1 MFNSNDFSDK
11 NNTNDIYLTNMNS
24 EQFSKGENKNIN
36 NDSTNENEFYIVN
49 SAVLPEVFSKV
60 IYAKKLLASG
70 KAKNLSQGA
79 EMANISR
86 SALYRYKDNVFIYNR
101 ADSSGIISL
110 NIILKD
116 EPGVLSSLLNSFSRF
131 GLNILTI
138 NQSIPIDGVASVS
151 ISAKTI
157 KQSLN
162 THEIIVNISKL
173 DGIVKIKQLTGR

>member
-1 MFNSNDFSDK
+1 
-11 NNTNDIYLTNMNS
+11 
-24 EQFSKGENKNIN
+24 
-36 NDSTNENEFYIVN
+36 
-49 SAVLPEVFSKV
+49 
-60 IYAKKLLASG
+60 
-70 KAKNLSQGA
+70 
-79 EMANISR
+79 ISR